1 MSASE
6 FGKIIRDIRSEYR
19 LTAQDFGNMYD
30 ATYQMVSRWERGY
43 QLPNEETIKKICDD
57 FEIDLN
63 ADKTKKSVKRKK
75 TILIFIS
82 IIAFLLL
89 LIIFYNAR

>member
-1 MSASE
+1 MNASE

-19 LTAQDFGNMYD
+19 LTAQDFGKIYNT
-30 ATYQMVSRWERGY
+30 TYQMVSRWEKGDT
-43 QLPNEETIKKICDD
+43 LPSEDIIKKICDD

-63 ADKTKKSVKRKK
+63 ADKTRKK
-75 TILIFIS
+75 EKIKKAKTALVTAIIFI
-82 IIAFLLL
+82 IL